1 MTQLTF
7 LEVPIANTGLVV
19 VLLSNGALLIE
30 RYPFFEPMFDH
41 QLDGVSGAFDMK
53 GFSLLDTE
61 GKWTDY
67 DYGTEYEYKQMPA
80 LKAWLIQQKLQLN

>member
-1 MTQLTF
+1 MTTLTF
-7 LEVPIANTGLVV
+7 LEVPIANTGLVL
-19 VLLSNGALLIE
+19 VLLSNGTLLLE
-30 RYPFFEPMFDH
+30 RSPFFEPMFDQ
-41 QLDGVSGAFDMK
+41 QLDGVSGAFDTK

-67 DYGTEYEYKQMPA
+67 DYGVAYEYKQLPA